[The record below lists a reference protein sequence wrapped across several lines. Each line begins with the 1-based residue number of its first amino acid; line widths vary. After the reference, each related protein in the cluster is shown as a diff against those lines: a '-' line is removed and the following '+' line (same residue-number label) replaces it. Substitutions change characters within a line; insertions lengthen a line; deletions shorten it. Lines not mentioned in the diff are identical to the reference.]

1 MRSIRLVLFWI
12 IWKFVSF
19 QISAEIH
26 SDMIYNDDDDA
37 EFMWS
42 YASLLRLPSWNCVL
56 FIGCCYLWAG
66 LDISS
71 KNLRGELQS
80 TICGLSSLVSLEL
93 QDNFLQGSVPEMMI
107 FNCTKLQHL
116 DLSSNNLSGS
126 LVPPPKRHNISGP
139 RPGEQRGFF
148 LLKYLNLSLN
158 VFQGPISSEIGKLS
172 ELEVLDMVASGVDG
186 SIPDEIG
193 ILDKLTNLSLSWNNF
208 DPGMRFLF
216 FPVSE
221 VWMFKAQFQCR
232 WVGTTGTRW
241 DSFSQQ

>member
-1 MRSIRLVLFWI
+1 M
-12 IWKFVSF
+12 
-19 QISAEIH
+19 
-26 SDMIYNDDDDA
+26 
-37 EFMWS
+37 
-42 YASLLRLPSWNCVL
+42 
-56 FIGCCYLWAG
+56 
-66 LDISS
+66 
-71 KNLRGELQS
+71 QS

-126 LVPPPKRHNISGP
+126 VVPPLKRHNISGP
-139 RPGEQRGFF
+139 GPGEQRGFF

-158 VFQGPISSEIGKLS
+158 AFQGPISSEIGKLS

-193 ILDKLTNLSLSWNNF
+193 NLDKLTNLSLSWNNF

-221 VWMFKAQFQCR
+221 V
-232 WVGTTGTRW
+232 
-241 DSFSQQ
+241 